1 MDRRLTVVQLLPAL
15 DSGGVERGT
24 LEVARGLVA
33 AGHRSLVISAGGRL
47 VAQLEREGSEHVLWD
62 VGRKRPWTLRWVPRL
77 RRLLA
82 EQRVDVLHLRSR
94 LPAWVGYLAWRGLPA
109 GSRPRLVTT
118 VHGFY
123 SVNRYSAVM
132 TRGERVIAVSAA
144 VRDYLLD
151 GYPGLDPGR
160 IEVIHRGID
169 PGQFPRGYRP
179 PAAWLAAWRQQY
191 PQLEGQQVLTL
202 PGRLTQ
208 LKGHTGFLD
217 LVAALAREGRPVHGL
232 IVGDTQ
238 PGKQRYAHALR
249 TRIAALG
256 LDERITLTGHR
267 DDMREIYAVSAA
279 VLSLSTQPE
288 AFGRTVA
295 EALALGTPV
304 IGYDRGGVGE
314 ILRHF
319 YPAGAVEPGDL
330 DGCAARVR
338 ALLEQALP
346 RPERPIDWTLERMIR
361 ATVALYERVAGTDGR
376 LCV

>member
-1 MDRRLTVVQLLPAL
+1 VDRRLTVVQLLPAL
-15 DSGGVERGT
+15 ESGGVERGT

-33 AGHRSLVISAGGRL
+33 AGHRSLVISSGGRL

-62 VGRKRPWTLRWVPRL
+62 VGRKRPWTLRWIPRL
-77 RRLLA
+77 RHLLTD
-82 EQRVDVLHLRSR
+82 ERVDILHLRSR

-208 LKGHTGFLD
+208 LKGHIGFLD
-217 LVAALAREGRPVHGL
+217 LVATLAREGRPVHGL

-279 VLSLSTQPE
+279 VLALSTQPE

-330 DGCAARVR
+330 DGCVARVR
-338 ALLEQALP
+338 ALLDQALP
-346 RPERPIDWTLERMIR
+346 RPERTVDWTLERMIR
-361 ATVALYERVAGTDGR
+361 ATVALYQRVAGSA
-376 LCV
+376 